1 MNLGITS
8 TALTPELPATS
19 ALANLA
25 YITCITFITFIT
37 LGRPNQP
44 DDAMR
49 LNLTLIASMIIALA
63 GCAGAPS
70 QVRVDKAEG
79 VDLARCQS
87 FDWLPQTKDAATL
100 TDQRVRAAALATLER
115 KGYTLSTDNPDCRI
129 SYVLTTH
136 ERPRE
141 KPQIGVGAGGGSRGV
156 GGGIGV
162 SLPIGQR
169 NQFGATLVLDI
180 VDAAKNAQIWSGTLD
195 ASIPNQE
202 LSEEGARAIVQEI
215 LAEFPSR
222 K

>member
-1 MNLGITS
+1 MNV
-8 TALTPELPATS
+8 
-19 ALANLA
+19 ANFRR
-25 YITCITFITFIT
+25 IS
-37 LGRPNQP
+37 
-44 DDAMR
+44 
-49 LNLTLIASMIIALA
+49 IAPLLFALA

-70 QVRVDKAEG
+70 SVRVDKAEG
-79 VDLARCQS
+79 VDLARCQT
-87 FDWLPQTKDAATL
+87 FDWLPPTQEAASL

-115 KGYTLSTDNPDCRI
+115 KGYTLATDNPDCRI

-169 NQFGATLVLDI
+169 DRFGATLVLDI
-180 VDAAKNAQIWSGTLD
+180 VDASKNAQIWSGVLE
-195 ASIPNQE
+195 ASIPQQD
-202 LSEEGARAIVQEI
+202 LSEEDARSLVEEI
-215 LAEFPSR
+215 LSEFPNR